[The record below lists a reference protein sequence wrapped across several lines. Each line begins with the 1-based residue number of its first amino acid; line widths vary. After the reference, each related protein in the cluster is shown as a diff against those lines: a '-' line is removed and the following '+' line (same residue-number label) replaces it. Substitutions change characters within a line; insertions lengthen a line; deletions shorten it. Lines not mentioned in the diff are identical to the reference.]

1 MILSPLDKEQVARRH
16 TCKRAGRRRL
26 KRAGGAGSKE
36 ADLCPRPM
44 EGQVASR
51 QTYAKGSWQGAD
63 LCPSYDRPLSFQ
75 TYAPPMSRPLPQ
87 GYAKGQVARSRPLP
101 LLCPSYASFAFACN
115 SKHAFF
121 VFHICDAGGAPIICT
136 SRQFI
141 LHQHIHHLSCHVSSY
156 VSQDEL
162 CTSMRVPAHAGT
174 RSKLLCTLYF
184 VRACAYL
191 RVCVFHT
198 QKIPVAVFP
207 AGIAGRN
214 AGRNAIP
221 VGIAGM
227 RSFLG
232 FLISCSR
239 CPSLCLSAARSGRGV
254 RGKGLETGSLG
265 VSICTFVRVRQVN

>member
-121 VFHICDAGGAPIICT
+121 VFHICDAGGAPIQTIYFT
-136 SRQFI
+136 SAYPPS
-141 LHQHIHHLSCHVSSY
+141 LLSCVFICQPRRIVY
-156 VSQDEL
+156 E
-162 CTSMRVPAHAGT
+162 HART
-174 RSKLLCTLYF
+174 C
-184 VRACAYL
+184 ACRYAL
-191 RVCVFHT
+191 
-198 QKIPVAVFP
+198 
-207 AGIAGRN
+207 
-214 AGRNAIP
+214 
-221 VGIAGM
+221 
-227 RSFLG
+227 
-232 FLISCSR
+232 
-239 CPSLCLSAARSGRGV
+239 
-254 RGKGLETGSLG
+254 
-265 VSICTFVRVRQVN
+265 